1 MNKFSRK
8 ATASLLTLFLALSVF
23 TGCSGDETEDNT
35 DNLGDEIVDIEG
47 NETPDDADLTD
58 EMLPDDED
66 GTEISDVSV
75 ADDLENYMNV
85 EMAEINE
92 SFNTIS
98 DEISAWDTDDV
109 EGIIANIS
117 DVLLP
122 IIEDSLDKIEEVS
135 PVTEEVQNLK
145 DMYEN
150 VLLAYGD
157 GFASIIEAY
166 ENDDEAAMDE
176 ALTKTSDAL
185 DLVGEYNA
193 ALEELAE
200 ANGMTV
206 EY

>member
-35 DNLGDEIVDIEG
+35 DNLGGEIVDIEG

-58 EMLPDDED
+58 EMLPNDED

-135 PVTEEVQNLK
+135 PATEEVQNLK
-145 DMYEN
+145 DMYED

>member
-35 DNLGDEIVDIEG
+35 ENLGDEIVDIEG
-47 NETPDDADLTD
+47 TDTPDDADLTD
-58 EMLPDDED
+58 EMLPDED

-135 PVTEEVQNLK
+135 PATEEVQNLK
-145 DMYEN
+145 VCMKTCFS
-150 VLLAYGD
+150 LTAT
-157 GFASIIEAY
+157 
-166 ENDDEAAMDE
+166 
-176 ALTKTSDAL
+176 ALHP
-185 DLVGEYNA
+185 
-193 ALEELAE
+193 
-200 ANGMTV
+200 
-206 EY
+206 

>member
-135 PVTEEVQNLK
+135 PATEEVQNLK
-145 DMYEN
+145 DMYED

-176 ALTKTSDAL
+176 ALAKTSDAL

>member
-35 DNLGDEIVDIEG
+35 ENLGDEIVDIEG
-47 NETPDDADLTD
+47 TDTPDDADLTD
-58 EMLPDDED
+58 EMLPDED

-135 PVTEEVQNLK
+135 PATEEVQNLK
-145 DMYEN
+145 DMYED

>member
-145 DMYEN
+145 DMYED

>member
-47 NETPDDADLTD
+47 NETPDDANLTD

-135 PVTEEVQNLK
+135 PATEEVQNLK
-145 DMYEN
+145 DMYED

>member
-47 NETPDDADLTD
+47 TDTPDDADLTD

-135 PVTEEVQNLK
+135 PATEEVQNLK
-145 DMYEN
+145 DMYED

>member
-35 DNLGDEIVDIEG
+35 ENLGDEVVDIEG

-145 DMYEN
+145 DMYED

>member
-47 NETPDDADLTD
+47 TDTPDDADLTD

-135 PVTEEVQNLK
+135 PATEEVQNLK
-145 DMYEN
+145 DMYED

-193 ALEELAE
+193 ALEELAK

>member
-145 DMYEN
+145 DMYED

-176 ALTKTSDAL
+176 ALAKTSDAL

>member
-47 NETPDDADLTD
+47 TDTPDDADLTD
-58 EMLPDDED
+58 EMLPDED

-145 DMYEN
+145 DMYED

-176 ALTKTSDAL
+176 ALAKTSDAL

>member
-1 MNKFSRK
+1 MNKISRK

-23 TGCSGDETEDNT
+23 TGCSGNETADDT
-35 DNLGDEIVDIEG
+35 DDLGDEIADIEG
-47 NETPDDADLTD
+47 NKTPDDAYLTD
-58 EMLPDDED
+58 ELLPDDED
-66 GTEISDVSV
+66 GIEIADVSV

-92 SFNTIS
+92 SFKTIS

-135 PVTEEVQNLK
+135 PATEEVQNLK
-145 DMYEN
+145 DMYED

-176 ALTKTSDAL
+176 ALAKTSDAL

-193 ALEELAE
+193 ALEELAK

>member
-1 MNKFSRK
+1 
-8 ATASLLTLFLALSVF
+8 
-23 TGCSGDETEDNT
+23 
-35 DNLGDEIVDIEG
+35 
-47 NETPDDADLTD
+47 
-58 EMLPDDED
+58 
-66 GTEISDVSV
+66 
-75 ADDLENYMNV
+75 MNV

-135 PVTEEVQNLK
+135 PATEEVQNLK
-145 DMYEN
+145 DMYED

-176 ALTKTSDAL
+176 ALAKTSDAL

>member
-23 TGCSGDETEDNT
+23 TGCSGDETADDTENLDN
-35 DNLGDEIVDIEG
+35 EIVDTEG
-47 NETPDDADLTD
+47 TDTPDDAYLTD
-58 EMLPDDED
+58 ELLPDDED
-66 GTEISDVSV
+66 GIEIADVSV

-92 SFNTIS
+92 SFKTIS
-98 DEISAWDTDDV
+98 DEISAWDTDNV
-109 EGIIANIS
+109 EGIISNIS

-122 IIEDSLDKIEEVS
+122 IIEDALDKIEEVS
-135 PVTEEVQNLK
+135 PATEEVQGLK
-145 DMYEN
+145 NMYED
-150 VLLAYGD
+150 VLLAYSD

-166 ENDDEAAMDE
+166 ENDDETAMDE
-176 ALTKTSDAL
+176 ALEKTSDAM

-193 ALEELAE
+193 ALEELAK

>member
-35 DNLGDEIVDIEG
+35 ENLGDEIVDIEG
-47 NETPDDADLTD
+47 TDTPDDADLTD
-58 EMLPDDED
+58 EMLPDED

-135 PVTEEVQNLK
+135 PATEEVQNLK
-145 DMYEN
+145 DMYED

-176 ALTKTSDAL
+176 ALAKTSDAL

>member
-47 NETPDDADLTD
+47 TDTPDDADLTD

-135 PVTEEVQNLK
+135 PATEEVQNLK
-145 DMYEN
+145 DMYED

-176 ALTKTSDAL
+176 ALAKTSDAL

>member
-35 DNLGDEIVDIEG
+35 ENLGDEIVDIEG
-47 NETPDDADLTD
+47 TDTPDDADLTD
-58 EMLPDDED
+58 EMLPDED

-135 PVTEEVQNLK
+135 PATEEVQNLK
-145 DMYEN
+145 DMYED

-176 ALTKTSDAL
+176 ALAKTSDAL
-185 DLVGEYNA
+185 CLVGEYNA
-193 ALEELAE
+193 AP
-200 ANGMTV
+200 
-206 EY
+206 